1 MGIWDIHGLNG
12 WGICDLNAYGW
23 GIYDIEWVQ
32 HDWDWQNTSWPL
44 HCASMKFTC
53 QSPHWHTRRNPHATV
68 ARNTFLRLT
77 VCRIKG
83 FHPPYLS
90 QLHLEVY
97 ILGTG
102 GNYGITTMAEVR
114 KEPYIYGITTTVAEV
129 RREPYIWDYN
139 HGRSHAE
146 VMQKSCRREPYTTMA
161 ETHLQPGWSRTS
173 LVKQWQITV
182 V

>member
-1 MGIWDIHGLNG
+1 MGIWGIHGLNG

-23 GIYDIEWVQ
+23 GIYDIKWVQ
-32 HDWDWQNTSWPL
+32 HNWDWQNTSWPL

-53 QSPHWHTRRNPHATV
+53 QSPHWHTRRNRHATV

-77 VCRIKG
+77 VCRITG

-114 KEPYIYGITTTVAEV
+114 KEPYIWDYNHCGRSQIGTI
-129 RREPYIWDYN
+129 YIWDYN
-139 HGRSHAE
+139 HGRNLNSSSTQ
-146 VMQKSCRREPYTTMA
+146 VVT
-161 ETHLQPGWSRTS
+161 RTS
-173 LVKQWQITV
+173 LVKQWQINYCCLSFHKNV
-182 V
+182 FLQSPLGV